1 MRIQYC
7 SDVEIVFLLSNSFSD
22 IGAHQDFE
30 MPEFFMPKLLIK
42 EQWYNVHPYTGQ
54 VTFYKVPETHGLVT
68 LYVNIFYNLLIDNR
82 I

>member
-1 MRIQYC
+1 M
-7 SDVEIVFLLSNSFSD
+7 FSFSLTVLV
-22 IGAHQDFE
+22 ISVRTAHPDFE
-30 MPEFFMPKLLIK
+30 IPEFFMPKLLIK
-42 EQWYNVHPYTGQ
+42 GQWYNVHPYTGQ